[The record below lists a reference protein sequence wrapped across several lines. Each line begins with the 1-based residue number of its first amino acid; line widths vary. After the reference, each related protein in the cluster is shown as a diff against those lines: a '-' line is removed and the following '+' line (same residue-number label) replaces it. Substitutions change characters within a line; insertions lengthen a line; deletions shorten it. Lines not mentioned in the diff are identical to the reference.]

1 MKLSWS
7 LLALA
12 ITVAAMGGCTS
23 APIKGAADSV
33 KSMFQSKGEQDMATG
48 MRNYEDGKYAD
59 AAKFLQSALDSGLNV
74 SDQVTAHKF
83 LGFIHCA
90 SGREKQCRDDF
101 RRALDINPA
110 LELEPA
116 EAGHPIWGPVFRSVK
131 ARR

>member
-1 MKLSWS
+1 MKLSWNF
-7 LLALA
+7 LALA
-12 ITVAAMGGCTS
+12 ITVAALGGCAS

-33 KSMFQSKGEQDMATG
+33 KSMFQSKGEQELATA
-48 MRNYEDGKYAD
+48 MRNYEDGKYSD
-59 AAKFLQSALDSGLNV
+59 AAKSLQSALDSGLNV
-74 SDQVTAHKF
+74 TDQVTAHKF
-83 LGFIHCA
+83 LAFMHCA
-90 SGREKQCRDDF
+90 AGREKLCRDDF